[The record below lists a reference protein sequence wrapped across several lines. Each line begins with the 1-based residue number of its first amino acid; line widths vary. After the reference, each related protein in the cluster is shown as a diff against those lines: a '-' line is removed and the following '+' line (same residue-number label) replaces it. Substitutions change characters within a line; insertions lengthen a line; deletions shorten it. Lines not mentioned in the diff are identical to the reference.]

1 MDPEAPQ
8 ETMIGGLKRIIMFS
22 FFKKPMASRTNN
34 LNRAG
39 LPESTKVFTAVN
51 EIHRRLKN
59 TSRELQ
65 TTEIE
70 TVLKD
75 YMTELRWGDIPKLG
89 EKKY

>member
-1 MDPEAPQ
+1 MDPDAPQ

-22 FFKKPMASRTNN
+22 FFKKSMASRTNN

-39 LPESTKVFTAVN
+39 LPESTKISTAVN

-65 TTEIE
+65 TNEIE
-70 TVLKD
+70 SVLKE
-75 YMTELRWGDIPKLG
+75 YMTELRWGDIPKFG
-89 EKKY
+89 EKRC